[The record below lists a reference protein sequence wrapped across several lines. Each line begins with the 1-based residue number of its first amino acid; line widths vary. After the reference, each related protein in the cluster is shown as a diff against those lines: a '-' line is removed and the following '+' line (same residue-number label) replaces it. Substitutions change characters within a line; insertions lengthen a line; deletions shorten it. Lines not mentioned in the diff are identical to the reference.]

1 MPLDVGWPNLWE
13 GKFSMVRVI
22 VFFVASAGLLPLSW
36 RSLRHVRVHGFYRF
50 FAFELLLALILLNAP
65 VWFRNPLC
73 PRQWAAYCIG
83 TISIVLAIEGFRLL
97 HRMGRPG
104 QHSAAP
110 STNLPL
116 ENTTQL
122 VKTDAYRWIRH
133 PLYASLL
140 ALALCAYLKDPL
152 GWSSIL
158 LTVAVGSFLLAT
170 AVAEEKENVRR
181 FGEAYRDYMRSTKRF
196 VPYIL

>member
-1 MPLDVGWPNLWE
+1 ME
-13 GKFSMVRVI
+13 GNFFMVRVI
-22 VFFVASAGLLPLSW
+22 LFFVASGALLPLSW
-36 RSLRHVRVHGFYRF
+36 RSIRHVRAHGFYRF

-65 VWFRNPLC
+65 IWFRNPLS
-73 PRQWAAYCIG
+73 PQQWAAYCVG
-83 TISIVLAIEGFRLL
+83 SISIVLAIEGFRLL
-97 HRMGRPG
+97 HRIGRPG

-122 VKTDAYRWIRH
+122 AKTGAYRWIRH

-152 GWSSIL
+152 GRWSIL
-158 LTVAVGSFLLAT
+158 LTAAVGSFLLAT
-170 AVAEEKENVRR
+170 AIAEEKESVRR
-181 FGEAYRDYMRSTKRF
+181 FGDVYRDYMRSTKRF